1 MKHLSYWQGRRVLVT
16 GHTGF
21 KGMWLCLWLRTLGA
35 DITGYALEPEGA
47 ASLYGQCRPEGWMRS
62 VIGDIRD
69 RQAVQA
75 LVADCAPEVVI
86 HMAAQPLVRRSY
98 KEPTATYEVNVMG
111 TVWLLEAVREASLAG
126 APIRAVV
133 NVTSDKCYDNRE
145 WEWGYRENE
154 PLGGY
159 DPYSS
164 SKACAEL
171 VTAAYRSSYFH
182 PSLHDRHRVGI
193 ATARAGN
200 VIGGG
205 DYAED
210 RLLPDCIRAL
220 SGNGKLAIRHPQATR
235 PWQHVLEPLS
245 GYLLLAQQLAE
256 QGAALAEAWNFGPDE
271 HSVRSVEWMTQRAG
285 ELWGNRSYYEL
296 DRQAQPHEAADL
308 KLDSSK
314 ARRRLGWRPRWSVE
328 QAVAYAVSWYQRQ
341 IAGEAAEELCLEQIR
356 TYMAASAMR

>member
-1 MKHLSYWQGRRVLVT
+1 MKHNQYWRGRRVLVT

-35 DITGYALEPEGA
+35 EVIGYALEPEGE
-47 ASLYGQCRPEGWMRS
+47 ASLYRLCQPEHWMRS

-69 RQAVQA
+69 RQALNR
-75 LVADCAPEVVI
+75 LVAASAPEVVI

-98 KEPTATYEVNVMG
+98 REPTFTYEVNVMG
-111 TVWLLEAVREASLAG
+111 TVWLLEAVREAAAAG

-133 NVTSDKCYDNRE
+133 NVTTDKCYDNRE
-145 WEWGYRENE
+145 WDWGYREYE

-164 SKACAEL
+164 SKACSEL
-171 VTAAYRSSYFH
+171 VTAAYRSSYFP
-182 PSLHDRHRVGI
+182 PSQHGSHRVGI

-205 DYAED
+205 DDAED

-220 SGNGKLAIRHPQATR
+220 RGNGKLAIRHPHATR

-256 QGAALAEAWNFGPDE
+256 QGEALAEAWNFGPDE
-271 HSVRSVEWMTQRAG
+271 HSVRSVEWIARRAG

-296 DRQAQPHEAADL
+296 DTQTQPHEAEDL

-314 ARRRLGWRPRWSVE
+314 ARRRLGWQPRWSVE
-328 QAVAYAVSWYQRQ
+328 QAMEQAVSWYKRQ
-341 IAGEAAEELCLEQIR
+341 SAGEAAEELCLEQIR
-356 TYMAASAMR
+356 AYSAAFAGR